1 MKAAKH
7 DQNLYRTGSLV
18 DKTSPGI
25 EDFSFR
31 FGLVCSV
38 LNRAGSCN
46 ARQFALKLVANVTYG
61 YTSAGFSGRM
71 PCAELVSA
79 PKQRRSR
86 IERKHG
92 CSAKPLLRSIYSCRL
107 IPSFKLHVRLSSAQS
122 DKSKE
127 TRTGTHKL
135 CMGTRTRSSFTF
147 PGDRRLQLPAVPV
160 AGNVSFPPILHPR
173 RATVAGECI

>member
-1 MKAAKH
+1 MTHFRLAAAALGLLSEILHARFEVKRVMKAAKH

-31 FGLVCSV
+31 FGLLCSV

-79 PKQRRSR
+79 PKQSRSR
-86 IERKHG
+86 MKGSTAVVPNPRY
-92 CSAKPLLRSIYSCRL
+92 SAAYI
-107 IPSFKLHVRLSSAQS
+107 
-122 DKSKE
+122 
-127 TRTGTHKL
+127 
-135 CMGTRTRSSFTF
+135 
-147 PGDRRLQLPAVPV
+147 V
-160 AGNVSFPPILHPR
+160 AG
-173 RATVAGECI
+173 